1 MAINYTD
8 LFTIIGKAIQACNY
22 YNTTFSTMKTNGQEF
37 SQEIVDLN
45 LDSLADGTA
54 NAVSSHIS
62 GLSAGCSYWQGKVS
76 DILLSSYVTNQLPV
90 TQININNVLTALYE
104 DMFANAESV
113 LESFLVVST
122 QTETVNSGSVGDL
135 VVFNTVDRVS
145 SMVTGAPVM
154 PYDVNTQSRK
164 SEVGVAGTVYCK
176 CTGDSTEGQEQFLLY
191 GTDGIAP
198 FSEDSESV
206 GGSVT
211 LPVSDS
217 GINLFTNG
225 NMETYSGGFT
235 GWTITDAGGTLVQET
250 TLMYRGASAAR
261 INTLANADT
270 VIFEQTLAEPLVP
283 GKGYIVGFRYKSVAA
298 EAGGAITF
306 TTSVTDGIQTPVTAY
321 NDGATFAITDTNW
334 RLAVRYFTYHKLAD
348 PTEDT
353 VVTLSS
359 SPTVDNVDGIIF
371 DDFFLIPATFFN
383 GAAWGLING
392 SARFRTGDLIKQVFT
407 RPSAGVIQEFFR
419 KTYGI
424 SLPSAPSGDPPTI
437 DDALAT

>member
-1 MAINYTD
+1 MAINYTN

-54 NAVSSHIS
+54 NAVSGHIS
-62 GLSAGCSYWQGKVS
+62 GLSAGCSYWQSKVT
-76 DILLSSYVTNQLPV
+76 DILLSSYVTNELPV
-90 TQININNVLTALYE
+90 TQITLNNVLAALYE
-104 DMFANAESV
+104 DMVTNAQTV
-113 LESFLVVST
+113 LESFLIVST
-122 QTETVNSGSVGDL
+122 QTEVVNSGSVGDL

-206 GGSVT
+206 GGSIT

-235 GWTITDAGGTLVQET
+235 GWTIDDAGGTLVQET
-250 TLMYRGASAAR
+250 SLMYRGASAAR

-270 VIFEQTLAEPLVP
+270 VEFEQTLAEPLVP
-283 GKGYIVGFRYKSVAA
+283 GKGYIMGFRYKSVAA
-298 EAGGAITF
+298 ESGGAITF
-306 TTSVTDGIQTPVTAY
+306 TATVSDGTQTATMY
-321 NDGATFAITDTNW
+321 NDGATFPITDTNW
-334 RLAVRYFTYHKLAD
+334 RLAVRYFTYPRLAD

-353 VVTLSS
+353 VVTMIS
-359 SPTVDNVDGIIF
+359 SPSVDNVDGIIF

-424 SLPSAPSGDPPTI
+424 QLYSAPFGDPPTI